1 MSASPAAPAP
11 ATRVLV
17 IEDHTIVRQGL
28 VALLGATPGL
38 EVVGQAGD
46 GLSAL
51 EQLAALSPDVA
62 LCDLGLP
69 GLGGLEVMEQA
80 RERGCEARFVVL
92 SMYHDAVWV
101 QRAVAAGARG
111 YLLKGAGLQDLTE
124 AIARVARGETF
135 FSHGAQVAQEQRE
148 LTTREREVLAFVA
161 QGHTSREISA
171 LLDISART
179 VEHHRARVME
189 KLGIYD
195 VAGLT
200 RYAVRQGLIDPNLK

>member
-1 MSASPAAPAP
+1 MSQAR
-11 ATRVLV
+11 TRVLV

-28 VALLGATPGL
+28 IALLSATPTL
-38 EVVGQAGD
+38 EVVGEAGD
-46 GLSAL
+46 GLTAL
-51 EQLAALSPDVA
+51 ELLTTLAPEVA

-80 RERGCEARFVVL
+80 RERGCEAKFVVL

-111 YLLKGAGLQDLTE
+111 YLLKGAGLQDLTQTIE
-124 AIARVARGETF
+124 RVARGEVCL
-135 FSHGAQVAQEQRE
+135 SYGAQVAQEQRD
-148 LTTREREVLAFVA
+148 LSTREREVLTFVA

-200 RYAVRQGLIDPNLK
+200 RYAVRVGLIDPNLK

>member
-1 MSASPAAPAP
+1 MSASPAAP

-28 VALLGATPGL
+28 VALLSATPGL
-38 EVVGQAGD
+38 AVVGEAGD

-51 EQLAALSPDVA
+51 EQLAALRPDVA

-69 GLGGLEVMEQA
+69 GLGGLEVMAQA
-80 RERGCEARFVVL
+80 RARGCAARFVVL

-101 QRAVAAGARG
+101 QRAVAAGACG
-111 YLLKGAGLQDLTE
+111 YLLKGAGLHDLTE

-135 FSHGAQVAQEQRE
+135 LSHGAQAAQEQPE
-148 LTTREREVLAFVA
+148 LTAREREVLTFVA

-200 RYAVRQGLIDPNLK
+200 RYAVRRGLIDPHLK